1 MQNMSQTFC
10 LRRTASSHHCLTH
23 QLFPLTKA
31 VVTLALM
38 LQEILQ
44 ELTRRQLPHGGWS
57 YHLAS
62 RQASLEPTCLSL
74 LALRSNESEAENRG
88 LRFVISMQNP
98 NGSWQAF
105 EGDDREGS
113 WTTSLALWALQGRA
127 AHASLIDRG
136 QRWLLQSKGRES
148 HWLWKWKFRTTDRHV
163 RFDPDKFGWPWMPE
177 TNSWVVPTSF
187 SLLALRQH
195 LPPDQGSYARFRID
209 RAIEMLLDR
218 VCPGGGWNA
227 GNGVVYG
234 EPLAPHPDATAI
246 ALLALAGE
254 TLNSNVESSLDW
266 LEKVAHTCTAPW
278 SLAWASMALS
288 AHQRVVTALL
298 PSLLQSVDPC
308 SIEDVATL
316 AAVALAL
323 QPLSA
328 TNILG
333 AQSWILIAGNSS
345 LGPTRLRPA
354 PQSRNAFFKLHITR
368 IDVQLFRGWQFSM
381 PRNIRKS

>member
-1 MQNMSQTFC
+1 VK
-10 LRRTASSHHCLTH
+10 
-23 QLFPLTKA
+23 QLLS
-31 VVTLALM
+31 
-38 LQEILQ
+38 
-44 ELTRRQLPHGGWS
+44 RQLPQGGWS
-57 YHLAS
+57 Y
-62 RQASLEPTCLSL
+62 QARSLQAAMEPTCLSL
-74 LALRSNESEAENRG
+74 LALQSLESEVSFDKG
-88 LRFVISMQNP
+88 TKFLLSMQNP
-98 NGSWQAF
+98 NGSWPAF

-113 WTTSLALWALQGRA
+113 WTTSLALLALQGMSVYVPAVDKGR
-127 AHASLIDRG
+127 
-136 QRWLLQSKGRES
+136 RWLLRSKGRES

-195 LPPDQGSYARFRID
+195 LQPDQESYARFRID
-209 RAIEMLLDR
+209 RGIEMLLDR

-254 TLNSNVESSLDW
+254 TSNPTVQSSLDW
-266 LEKVAHTCTAPW
+266 LEEVAHTCTAPW

-288 AHQRVVTALL
+288 AHQRVATALL
-298 PSLLQSVDPC
+298 PSLLQSADPC

-323 QPLSA
+323 QPVSG
-328 TNILG
+328 TKILG
-333 AQSWILIAGNSS
+333 AQS
-345 LGPTRLRPA
+345 
-354 PQSRNAFFKLHITR
+354 
-368 IDVQLFRGWQFSM
+368 
-381 PRNIRKS
+381 

>member
-1 MQNMSQTFC
+1 M
-10 LRRTASSHHCLTH
+10 
-23 QLFPLTKA
+23 
-31 VVTLALM
+31 
-38 LQEILQ
+38 
-44 ELTRRQLPHGGWS
+44 
-57 YHLAS
+57 
-62 RQASLEPTCLSL
+62 EPTCLSL
-74 LALRSNESEAENRG
+74 LALQSLESEVSFDKG
-88 LRFVISMQNP
+88 TKFLLSMQNP
-98 NGSWQAF
+98 NGSWPAF

-113 WTTSLALWALQGRA
+113 WTTSLALLALQGMSVYVPAVDKGR
-127 AHASLIDRG
+127 
-136 QRWLLQSKGRES
+136 RWLLRSKGRES

-195 LPPDQGSYARFRID
+195 LQPDQESYARFRID
-209 RAIEMLLDR
+209 RGIEMLLDR

-254 TLNSNVESSLDW
+254 TSNPTVQSSLDW
-266 LEKVAHTCTAPW
+266 LEEVAHTCTAPW

-288 AHQRVVTALL
+288 AHQRVATALL
-298 PSLLQSVDPC
+298 PSLLQSADPC

-323 QPLSA
+323 QPVSG
-328 TNILG
+328 TKILG
-333 AQSWILIAGNSS
+333 AQS
-345 LGPTRLRPA
+345 
-354 PQSRNAFFKLHITR
+354 
-368 IDVQLFRGWQFSM
+368 
-381 PRNIRKS
+381 